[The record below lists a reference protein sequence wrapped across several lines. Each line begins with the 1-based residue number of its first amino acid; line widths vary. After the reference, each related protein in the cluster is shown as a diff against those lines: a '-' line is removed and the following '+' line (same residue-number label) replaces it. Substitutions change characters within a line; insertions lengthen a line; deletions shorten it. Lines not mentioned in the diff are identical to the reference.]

1 MIYFTKKASGFFQW
15 KLSLAK
21 SVRRNQAQSGKLQKK
36 LRIFWHL
43 KVEIFWHLK
52 VENFLV
58 PQSWEFFGT
67 SKLRM
72 FWYLKVENCLHFK
85 VDIRNFT
92 KLIFDRTVFPRM
104 LWCVC
109 QLRRWMFY
117 LSLSRKWVS
126 ITSSSSS
133 GHLYHLLPLLL
144 FLLLFLSRSL
154 QLQQC
159 FAPDIIQYFYR
170 FY

>member
-117 LSLSRKWVS
+117 LSLSGKWVS

-133 GHLYHLLPLLL
+133 GHLYHLLPPSSFPITL
-144 FLLLFLSRSL
+144 FITFSSTSTVFCTRHNTIFL
-154 QLQQC
+154 
-159 FAPDIIQYFYR
+159 
-170 FY
+170 